1 MVGSNVRL
9 CGFGFRVSGFGFRS
23 VLGKLSLQSRFRV
36 SGFGFRVSIG
46 PGEVKSSESVSGF
59 GFRVSQFE
67 TNFNS
72 RFRVSGF
79 GFRWSKPTL
88 QTSLRITSLICGPAL
103 HGSCFGGEHFA
114 YIIAIT
120 IHPRQPHPR
129 HHSNNP
135 MIVPHPHP
143 PLHHDPP
150 PPHYNHHLLLLHQD
164 PVRKECFLCA
174 VLLVTYDH
182 NGIPLFPCV
191 CCQVIANT
199 ISMNVGRF
207 ISKLLLRTPDA
218 PRTQSGACISIG
230 VHFLLQAY
238 G

>member
-1 MVGSNVRL
+1 MIFILLLPLILILILIIIIVIVIVIVIVIITIIIIISISISIIIIIVI
-9 CGFGFRVSGFGFRS
+9 
-23 VLGKLSLQSRFRV
+23 LSMI
-36 SGFGFRVSIG
+36 SI
-46 PGEVKSSESVSGF
+46 
-59 GFRVSQFE
+59 
-67 TNFNS
+67 N
-72 RFRVSGF
+72 
-79 GFRWSKPTL
+79 
-88 QTSLRITSLICGPAL
+88 IICGPAL

-150 PPHYNHHLLLLHQD
+150 HHHHYLLLHQD

-182 NGIPLFPCV
+182 NGIPLFPRV